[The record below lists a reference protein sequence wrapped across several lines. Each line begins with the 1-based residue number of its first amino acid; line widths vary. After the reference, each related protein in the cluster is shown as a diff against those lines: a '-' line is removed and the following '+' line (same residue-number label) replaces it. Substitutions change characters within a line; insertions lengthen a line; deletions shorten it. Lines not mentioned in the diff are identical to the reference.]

1 VGVGEAVAEG
11 RTVATKA
18 AMERVL
24 AKENILMAIIDGW
37 KWCEDSRSRSR
48 V

>member
-1 VGVGEAVAEG
+1 MERSTPQTWLGSRVSRVGVGEALAE
-11 RTVATKA
+11 RKTVASKA

-24 AKENILMAIIDGW
+24 AKENILI
-37 KWCEDSRSRSR
+37 